1 MKIISKK
8 HKDKQLR
15 TKYWVILLAFLLTL
29 PSAGCGT
36 AYEIPYSVDSL
47 TSSFRIV
54 NLEETASA
62 AEPFAAQL
70 CVTENNVNQ
79 PDINL
84 SNVSGAALFD
94 INGKETL
101 YAKNVH
107 DKLYPA
113 SLTKV
118 MTALVAL
125 KHGST
130 DMLLTASSNVT
141 NLEADAQTCGL
152 KEGDQMTLAQAL
164 HILLINS
171 ANDAAI
177 MVAEGVA
184 GSVEEFSKLMNEEA
198 LLLGATNTNFVNPHG
213 LSDDNHYTTVYDL
226 YLIMNEAIRYDLF
239 NEIIGMSSYTTVYYN
254 GNGESKEITVNST
267 NHFLNGDATA
277 PTGITVHGGKTGT
290 TNAAG
295 HCLILISRD
304 TAGNPYI
311 SVILRAES
319 RDDLYIQMSE
329 LLTKIN
335 N

>member
-1 MKIISKK
+1 MKIINKHQTKK
-8 HKDKQLR
+8 CIAAFI
-15 TKYWVILLAFLLTL
+15 ILGMLFMLV
-29 PSAGCGT
+29 GCGMS
-36 AYEIPYSVDSL
+36 YKLPYSVNSD

-54 NLEETASA
+54 NLEEEALA
-62 AEPFAAQL
+62 AVPFAAEL
-70 CVTENNVNQ
+70 CVTEGNVNTSSV
-79 PDINL
+79 DM
-84 SNVSGAALFD
+84 SNASGAALFD
-94 INGKETL
+94 LNSKETI

-141 NLEADAQTCGL
+141 KLESDAQTCGL

-184 GSVEEFSKLMNEEA
+184 GSVEEFAKLMNEEA
-198 LLLGATNTNFVNPHG
+198 LALGATNTNFVNPHG

-226 YLIMNEAIRYDLF
+226 YLIMNAAIQYDLF
-239 NEIIGMSSYTTVYYN
+239 NEIIGMSSYTTVYHN
-254 GNGESKEITVNST
+254 ASGDAKELTVNST
-267 NHFLNGDATA
+267 NHYLQGEAQA
-277 PTGITVHGGKTGT
+277 PTGVTVHGGKTGT

-295 HCLILISRD
+295 HCLVLISRD

-311 SVILRAES
+311 SVVLRADS
-319 RDDLYIQMSE
+319 RDDLYTLMSE
-329 LLTKIN
+329 LLTQIN

>member
-1 MKIISKK
+1 MKIINK
-8 HKDKQLR
+8 HR
-15 TKYWVILLAFLLTL
+15 TTKCISVLLIFGMLFILT
-29 PSAGCGT
+29 GCGVN
-36 AYEIPYSVDSL
+36 YEIPYSVNSD

-54 NLEETASA
+54 NLEEEAVA
-62 AEPFAAQL
+62 AVPFAAEL
-70 CVTENNVNQ
+70 CVTEGN
-79 PDINL
+79 INTSSVDM
-84 SNVSGAALFD
+84 SNASGAALFD
-94 INGKETL
+94 LNNKETI

-130 DMLLTASSNVT
+130 DMLLTASANVT
-141 NLEADAQTCGL
+141 KLESDAQTCGL

-184 GSVEEFSKLMNEEA
+184 GSVEEFAKLMNEEA
-198 LLLGATNTNFVNPHG
+198 FSLGATNTNFVNPHG

-226 YLIMNEAIRYDLF
+226 YLIMNAAIQYDLF
-239 NEIIGMSSYTTVYYN
+239 NEIIGMNSYTTVYHN
-254 GNGESKEITVNST
+254 ASGDAKEITVNST
-267 NHFLNGDATA
+267 NYYLQGEAQA
-277 PTGITVHGGKTGT
+277 PTGVTVHGGKTGT

-295 HCLILISRD
+295 HCLVLISRD

-311 SVILRAES
+311 SVVLRADS
-319 RDDLYIQMSE
+319 RDNLYTLMSE
-329 LLTKIN
+329 LLTQIN